1 MYKLDDNFLIEVGLG
16 SLPAHEKP
24 EMIRDIY
31 NKLELKVGMRL
42 AEQMTDAQLDEFEGL
57 IDQKNDTASLQ
68 WLERN
73 FPNYKQVVAEE
84 LEKLKA
90 EVKAS
95 APQILAVFNQQ
106 TPPPQAA

>member
-16 SLPAHEKP
+16 SLPANEKP

-42 AEQMTDAQLDEFEGL
+42 AEQMSDAQLDEFEGL
-57 IDQKNDTASLQ
+57 IDQKNDAASLQ
-68 WLERN
+68 WLEKN

-106 TPPPQAA
+106 MPPQAA

>member
-16 SLPAHEKP
+16 ALPAHEKP

-57 IDQKNDTASLQ
+57 IDQKNDAASLQ

-73 FPNYKQVVAEE
+73 FPNYKQVVADE
-84 LEKLKA
+84 LEKLKV
-90 EVKAS
+90 EVRSS
-95 APQILAVFNQQ
+95 APHILAVFNQA
-106 TPPPQAA
+106 PPQAA